1 VSAGAGSKRVSN
13 RAPRRTA
20 ATSRIALLSVL
31 WIATFA
37 VLGVLIVPSW
47 VPCPSGVPPQTPD
60 PACVAA
66 QAAAT
71 GGLWVLWPWAPMLV
85 GPLVGVA
92 WAAIGRFRSRQP

>member
-1 VSAGAGSKRVSN
+1 MSGGTASDRVSN
-13 RAPRRTA
+13 RAPRRIA
-20 ATSRIALLSVL
+20 PASRLVLLSMV
-31 WIATFA
+31 WIVTFA

-71 GGLWVLWPWAPMLV
+71 GGLWVFWPWAPMLA

-92 WAAIGRFRSRQP
+92 WAAIGRLRSRRP